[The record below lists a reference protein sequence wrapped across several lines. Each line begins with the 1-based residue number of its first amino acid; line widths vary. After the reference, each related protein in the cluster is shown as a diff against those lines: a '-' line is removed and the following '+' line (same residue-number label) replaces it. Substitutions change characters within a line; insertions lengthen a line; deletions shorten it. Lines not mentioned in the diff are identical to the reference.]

1 MDKKKISKLYSD
13 NLAVLLLQ
21 NNPIHTT
28 RKGNYIIFLEV
39 KDEKLFF
46 SIPNHNNGSFY
57 RKSIPIRLLENS
69 LKKTKDDYK
78 DLPFKDC
85 RKSFFKAVCKIILT
99 DKT

>member
-1 MDKKKISKLYSD
+1 MKEKLNVGDLKKILSTKK
-13 NLAVLLLQ
+13 
-21 NNPIHTT
+21 PIYTT
-28 RKGNYIIFLEV
+28 RKGNCFNFLEV

-46 SIPNHNNGSFY
+46 SIPNHNNGGFY

-69 LKKTKDDYK
+69 LKKTNDNYK